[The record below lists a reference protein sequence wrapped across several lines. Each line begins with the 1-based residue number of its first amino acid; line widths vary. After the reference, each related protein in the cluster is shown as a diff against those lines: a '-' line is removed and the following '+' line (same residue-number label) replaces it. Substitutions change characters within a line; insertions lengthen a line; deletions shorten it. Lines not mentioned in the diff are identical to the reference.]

1 MGRRAAD
8 VRVSQ
13 GAGPESSGRRGS
25 APRFV
30 VGKCV
35 VHPVGVGPNE
45 GRRVR
50 RKRVRVNPE
59 AMTSMK
65 RSVIPVLILSL
76 VTLTLPAC
84 HRHEEHAHAEHQ
96 NIVVT
101 TPKVQGV
108 TVTQQYVCQI
118 RSRRHIEVCPLTE
131 GYLEKIELKEGQA
144 VKEGDELFKILPTL
158 YSRKMEA
165 EQAKAN
171 VARIK
176 YEQSQALANKQV
188 VSPIDVQLAEAE
200 FKEADARARQ
210 AKAEVDFTVIRAKFD
225 GIVDRLN
232 KQEGS
237 FVDKKDVL
245 TTLSDNSVMWVYFNV
260 PEVQYLEYRSREPKN
275 HNVSQL
281 TLVDSRIEL
290 ILANGT
296 RFDQPA
302 GNTVTIEGDVNF
314 ETGNFKL
321 RADFPNPD
329 RMLRHG
335 QTGTLRIRRAVH
347 DAVVIPQRATFEIL
361 DKQYV
366 WVVGEDKVVHQ
377 RHIAI
382 AHELE
387 DKFVIA
393 GGLGA
398 KDRIILEGVRQVH
411 EGDKLEEFE
420 TEKPD
425 AVLSGQKYRAE

>member
-1 MGRRAAD
+1 MK
-8 VRVSQ
+8 VS
-13 GAGPESSGRRGS
+13 PL
-25 APRFV
+25 
-30 VGKCV
+30 
-35 VHPVGVGPNE
+35 PV
-45 GRRVR
+45 
-50 RKRVRVNPE
+50 
-59 AMTSMK
+59 A
-65 RSVIPVLILSL
+65 ILS
-76 VTLTLPAC
+76 VATLSLPAC
-84 HRHEEHAHAEHQ
+84 HRHEEQAHAEHQ

-101 TPKVQGV
+101 TPNVQDV
-108 TVTQQYVCQI
+108 TITQQYVCKIQ
-118 RSRRHIEVCPLTE
+118 SRRHIEVCPLTE

-158 YSRKMEA
+158 YRRRMEA

-176 YEQSQALANKQV
+176 YEQSQALAKKQV

-200 FKEADARARQ
+200 FNEADARARQ
-210 AKAEVDFTVIRAKFD
+210 AKAEMDFTVITAKFD
-225 GIVDRLN
+225 GIVDRLY

-260 PEVQYLEYRSREPKN
+260 PELRYLEYRAREKT
-275 HNVSQL
+275 HNVSHL
-281 TLVDSRIEL
+281 TLVDARIAL
-290 ILANGT
+290 ILADGST
-296 RFDQPA
+296 FDQPG

-321 RADFPNPD
+321 RADFPNPN

-335 QTGTLRIRRAVH
+335 QTGTVRILRAEHNAI
-347 DAVVIPQRATFEIL
+347 VIPQRATYEIL

-377 RHIAI
+377 RPITI

-393 GGLGA
+393 SGLDV
-398 KDRIILEGVRQVH
+398 KDKFILEGVRQVH
-411 EGDKLEEFE
+411 EGDKLAEYEFE
-420 TEKPD
+420 KAD
-425 AVLSGQKYRAE
+425 AVLANSKYRAE